1 MKKVYRSLS
10 NILAEAILIS
20 LIMAWM
26 SILASLP
33 GTIDKTSASFPPVIE
48 PVYCNDN
55 MIILKVIEPGIIEN
69 ISNYTIYCIYP
80 NETTVNTGECI
91 LPLKNEVVIIN
102 STEILPDKLV
112 FLTGST
118 YLIIDR
124 ETCTIKL
131 TG

>member
-10 NILAEAILIS
+10 NIVAEAILIS

-26 SILASLP
+26 GILASLP
-33 GTIDKTSASFPPVIE
+33 GTIDKTGPLFPPVIE

-55 MIILKVIEPGIIEN
+55 MVILKVIEPGIIED
-69 ISNYTIYCIYP
+69 IGNYTIYCIHP
-80 NETTVNTGECI
+80 KETALNTGDCM
-91 LPLKNEVVIIN
+91 LFLKNDVIIIN

-124 ETCTIKL
+124 EGCTIEL